1 MREEKE
7 GRKKQARSNKQTTR
21 QSNTAH
27 PRQSLHTHYLALN
40 LSWQQEPSH
49 LFLHTQG
56 DRLDLRDEGGRVE
69 AAVGGH
75 GGAGLVHLCPLRA
88 SLLDM
93 VVY

>member
-1 MREEKE
+1 MIFNERGER
-7 GRKKQARSNKQTTR
+7 RKKEASKVKQTNNKAKQHSTPKAV
-21 QSNTAH
+21 TA
-27 PRQSLHTHYLALN
+27 LAIN
-40 LSWQQEPSH
+40 LSWRQEPSH